1 MIKELVTGVPQ
12 GSVLGPLPFLLY
24 VNDLHNSV
32 KYSKTYHFA
41 DDTSVILSSNSLE
54 ILYKQVNKDLFNLSN
69 WLKANKLSL
78 NVKKTELVIFRSR
91 KLKID
96 NSFKFKAAA
105 KRLAPTKSVKHLGVL
120 LDEHL
125 HWNEQIS
132 QVKMKLNRATGILS
146 KLKYNTNLEN
156 NLSFT
161 IWLPSTS

>member
-1 MIKELVTGVPQ
+1 M
-12 GSVLGPLPFLLY
+12 
-24 VNDLHNSV
+24 
-32 KYSKTYHFA
+32 
-41 DDTSVILSSNSLE
+41 
-54 ILYKQVNKDLFNLSN
+54 
-69 WLKANKLSL
+69 
-78 NVKKTELVIFRSR
+78 IFRSR

-125 HWNEQIS
+125 HCNEQIS